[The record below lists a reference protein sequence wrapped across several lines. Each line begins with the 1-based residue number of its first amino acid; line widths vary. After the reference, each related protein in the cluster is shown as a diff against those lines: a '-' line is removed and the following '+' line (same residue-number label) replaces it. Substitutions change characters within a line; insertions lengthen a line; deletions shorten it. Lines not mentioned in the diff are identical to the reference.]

1 MSNFI
6 KGKTTMPD
14 GTEIQLE
21 DWSNEFPSS
30 TNLWWAV
37 GAYPVAKHSSGRLF
51 GPRRNQEFRLT
62 ISFAEESDARECFR
76 KLESG
81 EAELLDYRDKFWN
94 GERDAEIL
102 EV

>member
-6 KGKTTMPD
+6 RGKTTMPD

-51 GPRRNQEFRLT
+51 GPR
-62 ISFAEESDARECFR
+62 SR
-76 KLESG
+76 KLENG